1 MNKIN
6 IRLAFLF
13 CIFFVTSCAYEPIFS
28 QKNYNIKLD
37 KLTFSGEESINSI
50 IKNQLSLFKKV
61 EDGEDKFSQPKADD
75 NAKSYS
81 VNIHSELNEVIISK
95 DTKGDPQKFEKIV
108 KIILKVFH
116 NNKIVLDKELEN
128 RYVYNNDSDK
138 FKLEQ
143 SERIIIENLS
153 QNITSEI
160 VSSIINIDDS

>member
-1 MNKIN
+1 M
-6 IRLAFLF
+6 
-13 CIFFVTSCAYEPIFS
+13 
-28 QKNYNIKLD
+28 
-37 KLTFSGEESINSI
+37 
-50 IKNQLSLFKKV
+50 
-61 EDGEDKFSQPKADD
+61 
-75 NAKSYS
+75 
-81 VNIHSELNEVIISK
+81 NEVIISK